1 MRPWIIGVKSAAQHR
16 RRRGKA
22 LEHSLTFPRAS
33 LLPFSQHR
41 YPDIVILAA
50 LRRDERRAGLWNSS
64 ATVRLTAAVI
74 ITGEP
79 LRCAKCLTG
88 SCPEELAAFMAL
100 VTDGQK
106 RDAALHGK
114 CQIPTSR
121 TYKLFPPLRQALP
134 GLPEVSVMS
143 WGLIL
148 AKRSWL
154 GSRPRKELAEGLPF
168 RF

>member
-1 MRPWIIGVKSAAQHR
+1 MDYRCQKCCPAPQETRESAGA
-16 RRRGKA
+16 
-22 LEHSLTFPRAS
+22 FPHLSPSVSVAVQS
-33 LLPFSQHR
+33 
-41 YPDIVILAA
+41 DIVILAA

-79 LRCAKCLTG
+79 LCRAKCLTG

-154 GSRPRKELAEGLPF
+154 GSRPRRELAEGLPF